1 MGIYRQLACNTWLMP
16 IVMFDQWVE
25 AVFEHPLRKPE
36 WYLDSDFDEYWDA
49 LGLSDA
55 LTVEYLTRLFLDP
68 DQLKRYSLEQV
79 AQAIWFL
86 VGESSPGQSAYAL
99 LKSDVLLEQRTDC
112 VRAIRNFFRVFI
124 AAAAPG
130 TADVQKN
137 PFHIACYMW
146 WDIFPTYGGSNAGE
160 PKLHSACLETMAGI
174 LTIPSELC
182 QLSALHGLNHWH
194 LHHAEKVE
202 ALVDEFLQHA
212 HGLTPRIIEYAATAR
227 SGRAL

>member
-1 MGIYRQLACNTWLMP
+1 MP
-16 IVMFDQWVE
+16 IVTFERWVE
-25 AVFEHPLRKPE
+25 AVFEHPLCKPE
-36 WYLDSDFDEYWDA
+36 WYWDGDFDERWNA
-49 LGLSDA
+49 LGLCDA
-55 LTVEYLTRLFLDP
+55 LTVEYLTRLFLAP

-86 VGESSPGQSAYAL
+86 VGESSPGQSVCAL
-99 LKSDVLLEQRTDC
+99 LKSDVLLEQRIGC
-112 VRAIRNFFRVFI
+112 VRAITNFFRVFI

-130 TADVQKN
+130 AAEIQKN

-146 WDIFPTYGGSNAGE
+146 WDMFPTYGGSNAGE
-160 PKLHSACLETMAGI
+160 PKLHSACLETMAEI
-174 LTIPSELC
+174 LTLSSELC

-202 ALVDEFLQHA
+202 ALVDEFLQQA
-212 HGLTPRIIEYAATAR
+212 HGLTPGIIEYAAAAR